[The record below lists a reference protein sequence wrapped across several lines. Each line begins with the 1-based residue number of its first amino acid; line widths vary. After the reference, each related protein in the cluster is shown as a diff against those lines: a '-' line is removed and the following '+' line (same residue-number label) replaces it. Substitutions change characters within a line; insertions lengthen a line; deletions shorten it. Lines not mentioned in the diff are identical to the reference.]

1 MSALTIGVDVG
12 GTKVLGGVVDSS
24 GKIIERSLRDTPI
37 QGGADLTQVIA
48 DVAIE
53 LSKKHNVSAV
63 GVSAAGFISADRKTL
78 LATSNIKN
86 WNNVPLVS
94 QLESK
99 IGARVVLENDA
110 NSAAW
115 GEFKFGA
122 GKGEENLALL
132 TIGTGLGG
140 GFVINGKLITG
151 AFGIAAE
158 IGHMRVVPEG
168 HLCGCGAR
176 GCFEQYASGN
186 ALLRHAREAI
196 NASPGLAK
204 NLLSLGDGTIAGLTG
219 HHITKAAEKGDP
231 VALAAFNTTAQW
243 LGAGIATLSV
253 LLDPSCVIIGG
264 GVIEAGE
271 ILLAPTREYM
281 DRYMPFNGKHP
292 YPRIIAATLGN
303 DAGLV
308 GVADLARN

>member
-12 GTKVLGGVVDSS
+12 GTKVLGGVVNAD
-24 GKIIERSLRDTPI
+24 GKIIEESRRDTPI
-37 QGGADLTQVIA
+37 LGGPALTQVIA
-48 DVAIE
+48 EVAIE
-53 LSKKHNVSAV
+53 LAKKHNVSAV

-78 LATSNIKN
+78 LATSNIAN

-94 QLESK
+94 QLEAK
-99 IGARVVLENDA
+99 IALRVILENDA

-196 NASPGLAK
+196 SASPDLAK
-204 NLLSLGDGTIAGLTG
+204 NLLSLGDGTVAGLTG
-219 HHITKAAEKGDP
+219 HHITKAAEQGDP

-243 LGAGIATLSV
+243 LGAGIASLSV

-271 ILLAPTREYM
+271 ILLTPTREYM

-303 DAGLV
+303 YAGLV